1 MEAAPG
7 GPGHGRASE
16 APWLVGPGPL
26 LGGAGRPAL
35 EVGGAGPR
43 SLVPGH
49 QGSLNRALT
58 IAYTEDHGDSGESL
72 TQLTSPAQLACG
84 FLSH

>member
-7 GPGHGRASE
+7 GPGHGRASD
-16 APWLVGPGPL
+16 APCLVGPGPL

-35 EVGGAGPR
+35 EVGGAGPG

-58 IAYTEDHGDSGESL
+58 IAYTEDHGAVG
-72 TQLTSPAQLACG
+72 
-84 FLSH
+84 SHSHSSRARRSRLVVF